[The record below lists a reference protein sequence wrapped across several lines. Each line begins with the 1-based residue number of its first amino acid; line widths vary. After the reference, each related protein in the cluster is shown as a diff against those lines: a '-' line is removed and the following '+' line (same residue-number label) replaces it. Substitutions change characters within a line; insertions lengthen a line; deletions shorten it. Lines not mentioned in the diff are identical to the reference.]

1 LQTGNEEMRVHEIE
15 AKSLLIKRKYIDSW
29 FVSRYGMN
37 LYRGCRH
44 NCAYCDGRAEGYYVE
59 GEFGRDVGVKINAPE
74 ILRRELDPSR
84 RRKPLKGGYF
94 FLGGGVGDSYQ
105 PLEEKYRL
113 SRQALEIIAEFGYP
127 VQVLTKSTLVR
138 RDLDL
143 MQQINRQSRALVCFS
158 ISSVDEQISRI
169 FEPGVPSPR
178 ERLET
183 LKYFKARGIPC
194 GLFLLPVIPYVTDR
208 IELLEEAL
216 RQAKDVGVDYL
227 IFGGMTLK
235 EGRQSSH
242 FLNTLSRHR
251 PELLPTYRK
260 IYTGDRWGQAAD
272 EYYRRLHQRFWEIAA
287 RYEIPLRMPPEL
299 YSDLLDGKDRIVV
312 MLEQMDYLFR
322 LRGKSSSYGYAAR
335 AVARLQGPVSD
346 LLQPGNQVRGISTK
360 ANTLIREILSTGS
373 AKEYQRLLYSAGVS
387 SEFPHS
393 TQDPS

>member
-1 LQTGNEEMRVHEIE
+1 MRVQEIE
-15 AKSLLIKRKYIDSW
+15 AKSVLLKRKYIDSW

-37 LYRGCRH
+37 LYRGCQH

-143 MQQINRQSRALVCFS
+143 LQQINRQSRALVCFS

-183 LKYFKARGIPC
+183 LKYFKTRGIPC
-194 GLFLLPVIPYVTDR
+194 GLFLLPVVPYVTDNDDL
-208 IELLEEAL
+208 IEQAL
-216 RQAKDVGVDYL
+216 RQATDIGVDYL

-251 PELLPTYRK
+251 PEFLPEYKQIYR
-260 IYTGDRWGQAAD
+260 GDRWGQATS
-272 EYYRRLHQRFWEIAA
+272 EYYRDLHERFWEIAA
-287 RYEIPLRMPPEL
+287 KYKVPLRMPREL
-299 YSDLLDGKDRIVV
+299 YADLLKQNDNLVV
-312 MLEQMDYLFR
+312 MLEQMDYLLR
-322 LRGKSSSYGYAAR
+322 LRGKTSPYGHAAR
-335 AVARLQGPVSD
+335 AIARLTEPVSQLQ
-346 LLQPGNQVRGISTK
+346 LLDKQIRGISGR
-360 ANTLIREILSTGS
+360 AGALIREILSTGT
-373 AKEYQRLLYSAGVS
+373 AEEYERLLYSIGVS

-393 TQDPS
+393 AQDPS

>member
-1 LQTGNEEMRVHEIE
+1 MRVREIE
-15 AKSLLIKRKYIDSW
+15 AKSVLLKRKYIDSW

-37 LYRGCRH
+37 LYRGCQH
-44 NCAYCDGRAEGYYVE
+44 NCAYCDGRAEGYYLN
-59 GEFGRDVGVKINAPE
+59 EFGRDVGVKINAPE

-113 SRQALEIIAEFGYP
+113 TRQALEIIAEFGYP

-138 RDLDL
+138 RDVDL
-143 MQQINRQSRALVCFS
+143 LQQINRQSRALVCFS

-183 LKYFKARGIPC
+183 LRYFKTRGIPC
-194 GLFLLPVIPYVTDR
+194 GLFLLPVLPYVTDNDDL
-208 IELLEEAL
+208 IERAL
-216 RQAKDVGVDYL
+216 QQAADIGVDYL

-242 FLNTLSRHR
+242 FLNALSRHR
-251 PELLPTYRK
+251 PELVPEYRK
-260 IYTGDRWGQAAD
+260 IYGGDRWGQATG
-272 EYYRRLHQRFWEIAA
+272 EYYRRLHRRFWEIAD
-287 RYEIPLRMPPEL
+287 RYRVPLRMPPEL
-299 YSDLLDGKDRIVV
+299 YGDLLDDRDRAVV
-312 MLEQMDYLFR
+312 ILEQMDYLLK
-322 LRGKSSSYGYAAR
+322 LRGKTSPYGYAAR
-335 AVARLQGPVSD
+335 AIARLTEPVSQLQ
-346 LLQPGNQVRGISTK
+346 LLDNQIRGINIRAS
-360 ANTLIREILSTGS
+360 TLIREILSTGS
-373 AKEYQRLLYSAGVS
+373 AKEYERLLYSIGVS
-387 SEFPHS
+387 SAFPNS

>member
-1 LQTGNEEMRVHEIE
+1 MRVREIE

-37 LYRGCRH
+37 LYRGCQH

-59 GEFGRDVGVKINAPE
+59 GEFGRDVGVKINAPK

-113 SRQALEIIAEFGYP
+113 SRQALEIIAEFNYP

-138 RDLDL
+138 RDVDL
-143 MQQINRQSRALVCFS
+143 LQQINRQSRALVCFS

-169 FEPGVPSPR
+169 FEPGVPAPR

-194 GLFLLPVIPYVTDR
+194 GLFLLPVIPGVTDHEDL
-208 IELLEEAL
+208 IAQAL
-216 RQAKDVGVDYL
+216 QRATDAGVDYL

-242 FLNTLSRHR
+242 FLNTLARHR
-251 PELLPTYRK
+251 PELAPEYRK
-260 IYTGDRWGQAAD
+260 IYRGNRWGQAAGQ
-272 EYYRRLHQRFWEIAA
+272 YYQRLHARFWRIAS
-287 RYEIPLRMPPEL
+287 RYKIALRMPPEL
-299 YSDLLDGKDRIVV
+299 YSDLLDEKDRIVV
-312 MLEQMDYLFR
+312 MLEQMDYLLR
-322 LRGKSSSYGYAAR
+322 LQGKSSAYGYAAR
-335 AVARLQGPVSD
+335 AVARLQEPVSN
-346 LLQPGNQVRGISTK
+346 LLQPNKQNHGISTK
-360 ANTLIREILSTGS
+360 AGFSIREILTTGT
-373 AKEYQRLLYSAGVS
+373 AREYERLLRYSMGVS
-387 SEFPHS
+387 SELPHS
-393 TQDPS
+393 AQDPS

>member
-1 LQTGNEEMRVHEIE
+1 MRVREIE
-15 AKSLLIKRKYIDSW
+15 AKSVLLKRKYIDSW

-37 LYRGCRH
+37 LYRGCQH

-74 ILRRELDPSR
+74 ILRRELDPGR

-143 MQQINRQSRALVCFS
+143 LQQINRHSRALVCFS

-183 LKYFKARGIPC
+183 LKYFKAQGVPC
-194 GLFLLPVIPYVTDR
+194 GLFLLPVIPHVTDDDDL
-208 IELLEEAL
+208 IEQALQEAT
-216 RQAKDVGVDYL
+216 DIGVDYL

-251 PELLPTYRK
+251 PELLPEYRK
-260 IYTGDRWGQAAD
+260 IYGGDRWGQATG
-272 EYYRRLHQRFWEIAA
+272 EYYRRLHGRFWEIAA
-287 RYEIPLRMPPEL
+287 RYKVPLRMPPEL
-299 YSDLLDGKDRIVV
+299 FSDLLDDRDRAVV
-312 MLEQMDYLFR
+312 ILEQMDYLFR
-322 LRGKSSSYGYAAR
+322 LRGKRSAYGYAAR
-335 AVARLQGPVSD
+335 TVARLQEPLAE
-346 LLQPGNQVRGISTK
+346 LLQGGRGLPGIGGK
-360 ANTLIREILSTGS
+360 AEMAVQEILETGS
-373 AKEYQRLLYSAGVS
+373 CRLYEQLLRSR
-387 SEFPHS
+387 H
-393 TQDPS
+393 

>member
-1 LQTGNEEMRVHEIE
+1 MKVREIE
-15 AKSLLIKRKYIDSW
+15 AKSILLKRKYIDSW

-37 LYRGCRH
+37 LYRGCQH

-74 ILRRELDPSR
+74 ILRRELDPGR

-105 PLEEKYRL
+105 PLEGKYRL

-143 MQQINRQSRALVCFS
+143 LQQINRHSRALVCFS

-183 LKYFKARGIPC
+183 LKYFKAQGVPC
-194 GLFLLPVIPYVTDR
+194 GLFLLPVIPYVTDDDDL
-208 IELLEEAL
+208 IEQAL
-216 RQAKDVGVDYL
+216 QKARDIGVDYL

-251 PELLPTYRK
+251 PELLPEYRK
-260 IYTGDRWGQAAD
+260 IYGGDRWGQATG
-272 EYYRRLHQRFWEIAA
+272 EYYHRLHGRFWEIAA
-287 RYEIPLRMPPEL
+287 RYEVPLRMPPEL
-299 YSDLLDGKDRIVV
+299 YSDLLDDRDRAVV
-312 MLEQMDYLFR
+312 ILEQMDYLFR
-322 LRGKSSSYGYAAR
+322 LRGKRSAYGYAAR
-335 AVARLQGPVSD
+335 TVARLQEPLAE
-346 LLQPGNQVRGISTK
+346 LLQPGNQLRGINAK
-360 ANTLIREILSTGS
+360 ASTLIREIVTTGT
-373 AKEYQRLLYSAGVS
+373 AKEYEQLLRSR
-387 SEFPHS
+387 H
-393 TQDPS
+393 

>member
-1 LQTGNEEMRVHEIE
+1 MRIREIE
-15 AKSLLIKRKYIDSW
+15 AKSILLKRKYIDSW

-37 LYRGCRH
+37 LYRGCQH

-105 PLEEKYRL
+105 PVEEKYRL
-113 SRQALEIIAEFGYP
+113 SRQALEILAGFDYP

-143 MQQINRQSRALVCFS
+143 LQQINRQRRALVCFS
-158 ISSVDEQISRI
+158 ISSVDERISRI
-169 FEPGVPSPR
+169 FEPGVPAPR

-183 LKYFKARGIPC
+183 LGYFKARGIPC

-208 IELLEEAL
+208 PEVLEETL
-216 RQAKDVGVDYL
+216 RQAKDVG
-227 IFGGMTLK
+227 
-235 EGRQSSH
+235 
-242 FLNTLSRHR
+242 
-251 PELLPTYRK
+251 
-260 IYTGDRWGQAAD
+260 A
-272 EYYRRLHQRFWEIAA
+272 EYYRRLHERFWEIAA
-287 RYEIPLRMPPEL
+287 KYEIALRMPPEL
-299 YSDLLDGKDRIVV
+299 YSDLLDDRDRIVV

-322 LRGKSSSYGYAAR
+322 LRGKSSPYGYAAR
-335 AVARLQGPVSD
+335 AVARWEGPISD
-346 LLQPGNQVRGISTK
+346 LREKQIPGISGK
-360 ANTLIREILSTGS
+360 AGALIREILSTGS
-373 AKEYQRLLYSAGVS
+373 AKEYEQLLYSTGVS